1 MWRDIMAVSLTSD
14 YTNPRL
20 AAHLTGDALGQWT
33 QTIGNDK
40 AKGWVARGALTWNPT
55 VRSATPSGHPT
66 TVEVQDCLDDTHWVA
81 YTKDGKPVSVGNP
94 SGRQASASIITLQAD
109 RVWRVSAQT
118 IGKVGT
124 C

>member
-14 YTNPRL
+14 FTNPRL

-40 AKGWVARGALTWNPT
+40 VKGWVARGALAWNPT

-66 TVEVQDCLDDTHWVA
+66 TVEVQDCLDSTAWMN
-81 YTKDGKPVSVGNP
+81 YTKDGKRAPDSPG
-94 SGRQASASIITLQAD
+94 GRHASAALITLQAD
-109 RVWRVSAQT
+109 GAWRVSSQT
-118 IGKVGT
+118 IGQVGT